1 MGPNRWEAT
10 TMSTAVHHHRH
21 LAFAAGSGASSVNEG
36 RAFTRRA
43 LADWRLTCSTTGDD
57 AQLVASELL
66 TNAVRHTAG
75 PLAMDLDDDGSRLR
89 ITVTDPRADITP
101 PDPGSHQ
108 PARIGGHGLFIVD
121 RLALH
126 WGAFPE
132 GCGKTV
138 WADLLLRGRAT
149 DPAP

>member
-1 MGPNRWEAT
+1 MTGDA
-10 TMSTAVHHHRH
+10 
-21 LAFAAGSGASSVNEG
+21 LSSRSQRAEPPPVRVG
-36 RAFTRRA
+36 RAFTRHA
-43 LADWRLTCSTTGDD
+43 LADWRPDSSTTGDD
-57 AQLVASELL
+57 ARLVASELL
-66 TNAVRHTAG
+66 ANAVRHTAG
-75 PLAMDLDDDGSRLR
+75 PLAMDLDDDRSRLR

-138 WADLLLRGRAT
+138 RADLLLPGRAT
-149 DPAP
+149 DPAAARPRSS

>member
-1 MGPNRWEAT
+1 M
-10 TMSTAVHHHRH
+10 
-21 LAFAAGSGASSVNEG
+21 NEG

>member
-1 MGPNRWEAT
+1 
-10 TMSTAVHHHRH
+10 MSAAVHHHRH
-21 LAFAAGSGASSVNEG
+21 LTFTAEG
-36 RAFTRRA
+36 GDSPVHVGRVFTRHA
-43 LADWRLTCSTTGDD
+43 LADWRLASSTTGDD

-89 ITVTDPRADITP
+89 ITVTDPRPDITP

-108 PARIGGHGLFIVD
+108 PAGIGGHGLFIVD

-132 GCGKTV
+132 GRGKAV
-138 WADLLLRGRAT
+138 WADLPVPGAGQAT
-149 DPAP
+149 PVTVRPRSS